1 MNTKTRNYIKSRFQ
15 HYYRNANIT
24 IPSHLENREWGI
36 ISFDEMPE
44 TVMRRHKSFESPAQV
59 SDYLS
64 AMAPAHAYHSV
75 ACYKYPNAPT
85 MKEKQ
90 WIQADLIFDLDADHL
105 PDAKKNYADMLQHV
119 KEETLKLYD
128 FLINDFG
135 FSEEYIK
142 VVFSGGRGYHFHIS
156 DPHVLGLESAH
167 RREIV
172 DYISGRGLNM
182 DNIFTK
188 KAMIGDVGSE
198 SASRLSLPSQDEGGW
213 GARINH
219 HIVSFFEDIA
229 KKENAKKIFMDFEGI
244 GKTSAERLINIFQ
257 DTEQIEKIKN
267 GNMDPLSKL
276 NRSFLR
282 QLAENAIQL
291 NRASVDE
298 PVTGDIK
305 RLIRLP
311 GSLHGKSGMQVKLLN
326 ISDLENFEPLNDA
339 IIFSDRPVKL
349 KLMKPFSVQM
359 RGNDLQLEEGKH
371 ELPEYAAIY
380 LMCRGVAEYGP

>member
-1 MNTKTRNYIKSRFQ
+1 MNIRTRNYIKSRFQ
-15 HYYRNANIT
+15 QYYRKANIT

-44 TVMRRHKSFESPAQV
+44 TVMRRHKSFETSAQV

-64 AMAPAHAYHSV
+64 AMAPAHVYHSV
-75 ACYKYPNAPT
+75 ACYRYPNAPT

-105 PDAKKNYADMLQHV
+105 PDAKKNYADMLHHV

-128 FLINDFG
+128 FLISDFG

-142 VVFSGGRGYHFHIS
+142 IVFSGGRGYHFHIT
-156 DPHVLGLESAH
+156 DPRVLSLESAH

-172 DYISGRGLNM
+172 DYISGRGLDM
-182 DNIFTK
+182 DNIITK
-188 KAMIGDVGSE
+188 KAIIGDVGSE
-198 SASRLSLPSQDEGGW
+198 NASRLSLPSQDEGGW

-219 HIVSFFEDIA
+219 YIVSYLENIA
-229 KKENAKKIFMDFEGI
+229 KTGDAKKRFMKFEGI
-244 GKTSAERLINIFQ
+244 GKTSAEKLVTIFQ
-257 DTEQIEKIKN
+257 DREQIEKIKK
-267 GNMDPLSKL
+267 GNIDPLSTI
-276 NRSFLR
+276 NRSFLHH
-282 QLAENAIQL
+282 LADDAVL
-291 NRASVDE
+291 FNRASVDE

-311 GSLHGKSGMQVKLLN
+311 GSLHGKSGMQVKELT
-326 ISDLENFEPLNDA
+326 ISTLEEFEPLNDA
-339 IIFSDRPVKL
+339 IAFSDKPVKL

-359 RGNDLQLEEGKH
+359 RGNDLQLEEGRH

-380 LMCRGVAEYGP
+380 LMCRGVAEYGS